1 MILYNVN
8 NMRVRD
14 LSAAI
19 ILAALYAAGVIALPG
34 ISFEIVQVR
43 ISDALLP
50 LAMVFGLPAVFGV
63 TVGTFIANMFSP
75 FGPVDLLGGT
85 LTNLIATYMAWKM
98 ARNFSFRGS
107 WLTIAIIQALVVT
120 FIVGTYLYAIA
131 PIPSGVVLGFTV
143 PGIVAWWAGVLTGS
157 VVSIVLVGYPV
168 AKGLARY
175 MEAESWRV

>member
-1 MILYNVN
+1 MIRYRVN

-34 ISFEIVQVR
+34 ISFEIFQVR

-63 TVGTFIANMFSP
+63 TVGTFVANMFSP

-85 LTNLIATYMAWKM
+85 LTNLVATYMAWKM
-98 ARNFSFRGS
+98 ARNFSFKGA
-107 WLTIAIIQALVVT
+107 WLTIAIFQALIVT
-120 FIVGTYLYAIA
+120 FIVGTYLYALA
-131 PIPSGVVLGFTV
+131 PIPSGEVLGFTV

-157 VVSIVLVGYPV
+157 LISIVLIGYPV
-168 AKGLARY
+168 AKGVSRY
-175 MEAESWRV
+175 LEAERWRV